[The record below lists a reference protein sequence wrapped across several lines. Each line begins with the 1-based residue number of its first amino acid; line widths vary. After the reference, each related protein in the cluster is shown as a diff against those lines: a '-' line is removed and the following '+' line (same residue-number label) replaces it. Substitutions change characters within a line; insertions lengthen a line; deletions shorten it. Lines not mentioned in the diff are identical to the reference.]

1 MVGDE
6 GRPTPKLSRRA
17 FAEMAAAFS
26 SQLRYLRA
34 DLSFLPLL
42 PRALP
47 LYLLLPLRPSSL
59 ALSTPVKYLSP
70 HTNLLILRV
79 SREHYRTLWAALTLL
94 RRVGGHEVIA
104 RVLHVGG
111 ESTTEGQD

>member
-34 DLSFLPLL
+34 DFSFLPLL

-47 LYLLLPLRPSSL
+47 LYLLPLLPSSL

-79 SREHYRTLWAALTLL
+79 SREHYRTLRAALTLL

-111 ESTTEGQD
+111 ESTTEGQG